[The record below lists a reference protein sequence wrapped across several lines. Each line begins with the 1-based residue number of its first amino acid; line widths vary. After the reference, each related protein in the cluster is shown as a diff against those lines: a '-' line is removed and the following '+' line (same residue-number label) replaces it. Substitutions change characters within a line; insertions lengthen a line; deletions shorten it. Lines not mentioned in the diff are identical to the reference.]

1 MVGSFTT
8 MQKFKLPKP
17 TQSFAP
23 SIQET
28 MDEATAVE
36 DVPGFVQAG
45 SRVALLL
52 KTDTG
57 SGCSASAGA
66 VRRLPA
72 DAAGGL
78 AAAA

>member
-1 MVGSFTT
+1 

-57 SGCSASAGA
+57 SGCMKPSW
-66 VRRLPA
+66 RRVETQ
-72 DAAGGL
+72 G
-78 AAAA
+78 

>member
-45 SRVALLL
+45 SRVA
-52 KTDTG
+52 
-57 SGCSASAGA
+57 GCSAS
-66 VRRLPA
+66 
-72 DAAGGL
+72 AGGL